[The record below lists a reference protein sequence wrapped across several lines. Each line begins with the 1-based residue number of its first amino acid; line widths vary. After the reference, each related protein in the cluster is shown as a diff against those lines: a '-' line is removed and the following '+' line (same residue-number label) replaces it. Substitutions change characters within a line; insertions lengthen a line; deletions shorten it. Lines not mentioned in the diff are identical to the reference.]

1 MTRNRI
7 HPVAIAAMALLIT
20 PAGAATSPTSKATLV
35 TTQVRI
41 DVDADGRVTT
51 VEPTTALPQLVT
63 DALRARAADWTF
75 EAPKLDGRPVAGTT
89 YARMNICAAQS
100 PDAGGLAFAIGDVQ
114 NGPGVDARMLRPTF
128 FPPVTGAMLDLGKF
142 EMDAVYEV
150 GVDGRASVVS
160 VEMTPSRPAIRR
172 QLESAFRKWLMPMH
186 FEPERLDGKAVVT
199 RMRLPVTFT
208 FEKAVSAPSKRE
220 LQRRIVD
227 ENPTCQALLRGQEDA
242 DKPQVALDSPFRLQP
257 AG

>member
-1 MTRNRI
+1 MA
-7 HPVAIAAMALLIT
+7 VVLALLVA
-20 PAGAATSPTSKATLV
+20 PAGVAAPPASSPTLV
-35 TTQVRI
+35 TTQVRV
-41 DVDADGRVTT
+41 DVDASGRVTT
-51 VEPTTALPQLVT
+51 VEPTTALPQPVI
-63 DALRARAADWTF
+63 DALRERAADWTF

-100 PDAGGLAFAIGDVQ
+100 PATGGLALAIGDVQ
-114 NGPGVDARMLRPTF
+114 NGPGVDKRMLRPTF
-128 FPPVTGAMLDLGKF
+128 FPPITSAMVDLGRF

-172 QLESAFRKWLMPMH
+172 QLEAAFRKWLMPMR
-186 FEPERLDGKAVVT
+186 FEPEHLNGEAVVT

-208 FEKAVSAPSKRE
+208 FERAASAPSERE
-220 LQRRIVD
+220 LQRRMVD
-227 ENPTCQALLRGQEDA
+227 ENPTCQALLRGQDDG